1 MDGQVKGIHLPV
13 INNCL
18 TRGSAVSSGFVE
30 GGGPFEHPQVLL

>member
-1 MDGQVKGIHLPV
+1 MDGQVRGIHLPV
-13 INNCL
+13 INCL